1 MSRGEPDLSVR
12 IGPLVL
18 KNPVLVA
25 SGTFGYGDEYAPLL
39 DPSGLGGIVVKSLTL
54 RPRDGAPPPRLAET
68 PAGMLNAIG
77 LQNIGV
83 ERFISEKLPF
93 LRGYDTRVVVSV
105 AGETTEEYGE
115 LAGRLDLDG
124 VDALEVNISC
134 PNVEKGGMLFGS
146 DPDSAYEVVSAVRRA
161 TSKPVIAKLTPHA
174 SDVAKVAEAVRE
186 AGADAVSLINTL
198 VGMAVDVETR
208 RPKLG
213 NVTGGL
219 SGPAVRPVALA
230 LVWKVASAVRIPVI
244 GIGGISSP
252 EDALEFLIVG
262 ARAVQVGTATFFRP
276 RTALEVVDGIREYME
291 RHGFGSIDELSG
303 SLEVRR

>member
-1 MSRGEPDLSVR
+1 
-12 IGPLVL
+12 
-18 KNPVLVA
+18 
-25 SGTFGYGDEYAPLL
+25 
-39 DPSGLGGIVVKSLTL
+39 
-54 RPRDGAPPPRLAET
+54 
-68 PAGMLNAIG
+68 
-77 LQNIGV
+77 
-83 ERFISEKLPF
+83 
-93 LRGYDTRVVVSV
+93 
-105 AGETTEEYGE
+105 YGE

-146 DPDSAYEVVSAVRRA
+146 DPDSAYEVVSIVRRA

>member
-1 MSRGEPDLSVR
+1 MSRGEPNLSVR

-39 DPSGLGGIVVKSLTL
+39 DLSKLGGIVVKSLTL

-93 LRGYDTRVVVSV
+93 LRGFDTRVVVSV
-105 AGETTEEYGE
+105 AGETIEEYGE
-115 LAGRLDLDG
+115 LTWRLNLDG

-146 DPDSAYEVVSAVRRA
+146 DPDSAYEVLSAVRRA

-174 SDVAKVAEAVRE
+174 SDVVKVAEAVRE

-230 LVWKVASAVRIPVI
+230 LVWKVASTVQVPVI

-252 EDALEFLIVG
+252 KDALEFLIVG

-276 RTALEVVDGIREYME
+276 RTVLEVVDGIREYME
-291 RHGFGSIDELSG
+291 RHGFGSVEELSG